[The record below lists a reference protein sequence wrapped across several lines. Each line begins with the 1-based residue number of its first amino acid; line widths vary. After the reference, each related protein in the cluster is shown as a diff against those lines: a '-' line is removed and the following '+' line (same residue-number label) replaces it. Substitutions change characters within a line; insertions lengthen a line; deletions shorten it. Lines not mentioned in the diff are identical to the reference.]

1 MARPVSIPFSSG
13 HGGKGPAIFI
23 NGARGAQFLS
33 LFHQVMG
40 VKREI
45 ARTWLRE
52 TGFLSLFHQV
62 MGVKP
67 QLGKTNFSANNC
79 FYPFFIRSWG

>member
-1 MARPVSIPFSSG
+1 M
-13 HGGKGPAIFI
+13 KT
-23 NGARGAQFLS
+23 L
-33 LFHQVMG
+33 
-40 VKREI
+40 KE
-45 ARTWLRE
+45 
-52 TGFLSLFHQV
+52 FLSLFHQV